1 MANEGAL
8 KEPLTLYMY
17 VHATFMHTQCR
28 NAKRPFTNCIC
39 SSVYAIYQSTAPK
52 HTCSQ
57 SYGTQNYLLSQHSLQ
72 CLDKRQ
78 PEDGRRVGVEADL
91 KDVAVSVVGPELGH
105 EACDHVVLVRE
116 RGNASLKARR
126 LMEEQVLRRKQ

>member
-1 MANEGAL
+1 M
-8 KEPLTLYMY
+8 
-17 VHATFMHTQCR
+17 

-39 SSVYAIYQSTAPK
+39 SSVYGNAICIYQSTAPK

-57 SYGTQNYLLSQHSLQ
+57 SYGTHNYLLSQHSLQ

-78 PEDGRRVGVEADL
+78 PEDGRRIRVEANL

-105 EACDHVVLVRE
+105 KARDHVVLVRE
-116 RGNASLKARR
+116 CGDAGLKAGR
-126 LMEEQVLRRKQ
+126 LMEEQILRGKQ